1 MKKTPL
7 LLLLLLIPLVIAQPV
22 TLTSE
27 STDATIEI
35 EKISKGNVVITEL
48 NNPAIYEFRINNP
61 GPEDSFQIYSLV
73 SVSMSPKGKF
83 VLPHGTSTIE
93 VYAYPAQELRKNPGF
108 LSFEYQLKGNEKG
121 IFKDTLLI
129 NIVPI
134 EELIEVSSQ
143 PFHPND
149 TEAIIQIRNTKSTN
163 IENLK
168 LELESR
174 FFETETEIDLTPL
187 EQKNISVQINKD
199 ISKLVAGPYE
209 IKAKIDIQNETITE
223 YGTLNYLEKEGVMV
237 DRQTEGF
244 IVRKTVIRK
253 TNVGN
258 TPVTAEVEL
267 KKDVLSRLLTLNS
280 PMADSTERSGLS
292 TTYLW
297 QKTISPSETF
307 TVSSTTNYTLPA
319 VIIAIIIAI
328 AFVLRFYT
336 SSPLV
341 INKKTSLVKTKG
353 GEFALKINLHI
364 KAKSN
369 LHNIILTD
377 TLPRMTNLYEGFGKM
392 PDKITD
398 DKRRVSW
405 EIPYLRAGESRI
417 ISYIVF
423 SKLNITGRFELPSA
437 AATFKKDNETMH
449 SFSNRAFHISEM
461 RE

>member
-1 MKKTPL
+1 MKTTLLIL
-7 LLLLLLIPLVIAQPV
+7 LLLLVPLVIAQPV

-35 EKISKGNVVITEL
+35 EKISKGNVVISEL

-61 GPEDSFQIYSLV
+61 GPDDTFQIYSLV

-83 VLPHGTSTIE
+83 VLPRGNSTIE
-93 VYAYPAQELRKNPGF
+93 VYAYPAEELRKNPGF

-129 NIVPI
+129 NVVPI
-134 EELIEVSSQ
+134 DELIEVSSH

-149 TEAIIQIRNTKSTN
+149 TEAIVQITNTKSTN
-163 IENLK
+163 IEDLKIK
-168 LELESR
+168 LESKL
-174 FFETETEIDLTPL
+174 FETETEIDLAPL
-187 EQKNISVQINKD
+187 EQKNISVQINRD

-209 IKAKIDIQNETITE
+209 IKAKINLQDETITE
-223 YGTLNYLEKEGVMV
+223 YGTLNYLEKEGTMV

-244 IVRKTVIRK
+244 IVRKTIIRK

-280 PMADSTERSGLS
+280 PMPDKTERSGLS
-292 TTYLW
+292 STYTW

-307 TVSSTTNYTLPA
+307 TISSTTNYTIP
-319 VIIAIIIAI
+319 AIIIAI
-328 AFVLRFYT
+328 IVAIALALKFY
-336 SSPLV
+336 SFSPLV

-364 KAKSN
+364 RANSDI
-369 LHNIILTD
+369 HNIVLSD
-377 TLPRMTNLYEGFGKM
+377 TLPRMTNLYESFGKK
-392 PDKITD
+392 PDKISD
-398 DKRRVSW
+398 DKRRISW

-437 AATFKKDNETMH
+437 AASFKKDNETMH